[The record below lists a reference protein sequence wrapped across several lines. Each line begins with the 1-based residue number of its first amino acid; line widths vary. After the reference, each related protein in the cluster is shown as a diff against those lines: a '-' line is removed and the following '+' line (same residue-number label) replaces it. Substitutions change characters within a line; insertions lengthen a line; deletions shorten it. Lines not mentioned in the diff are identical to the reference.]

1 MLLFLGAFTVI
12 AVTAAH
18 FTGDQRIRRS
28 LRKSAAKRIQELADD
43 ELAKVVGR
51 ARAVGEL
58 IDAPVTG
65 RPCIAYAVNV
75 VVHGHNTSRTFRDTG
90 GAPFMLE
97 DDSGRAL
104 VDPTAARISL
114 EGANRVHAGTLDA
127 PTPSAVALLE
137 RHGQRLGGFR
147 EVFYREAVIVDGDNL
162 AVLGAGTREPDPD
175 AAPAESYR
183 GDPKTRLRLT
193 SSKKHPLVI
202 SDDPSAL
209 K

>member
-1 MLLFLGAFTVI
+1 MLLFLGAFTAI
-12 AVTAAH
+12 AVVAAS

-28 LRKSAAKRIQELADD
+28 LRKSAAKRIQDLADD
-43 ELAKVVGR
+43 ERAKVVGR
-51 ARAVGEL
+51 ARAVGDL
-58 IDAPVTG
+58 VDAPISG
-65 RPCIAYAVNV
+65 RPCIAFAENV
-75 VVHGHNTSRTFRDTG
+75 VVHGGNTSKTFRVTG

-104 VDPTAARISL
+104 VDPAKARISL
-114 EGANRVHAGTLDA
+114 ETANSVQAGTLDD
-127 PTPSAVALLE
+127 PIPSAAALLE
-137 RHGQRLGGFR
+137 RHGQRLGSFR
-147 EVFYREAVIVDGDNL
+147 EVFYREAVIVDGDRL

-175 AAPAESYR
+175 APPAESYR

-202 SDDPSAL
+202 TDDPSAL